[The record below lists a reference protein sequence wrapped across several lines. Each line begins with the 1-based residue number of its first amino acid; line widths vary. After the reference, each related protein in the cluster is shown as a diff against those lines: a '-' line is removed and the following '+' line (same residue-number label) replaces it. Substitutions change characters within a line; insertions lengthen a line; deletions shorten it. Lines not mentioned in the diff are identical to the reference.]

1 MNLQN
6 VNASKNA
13 DVKKSF
19 GEAIVVFKHELNCLS
34 EHAQVLN
41 FRNLYST
48 HFVTSTPRRSPFL
61 VILYQ
66 PREHFG
72 IRAQNPGVH
81 LQNHAPAVLPSQAHP
96 HIPVA
101 GYRCRRSWKRRFGR
115 GGGSGGS
122 GYGIGVNG
130 GDSSR
135 REDTAR
141 VDPSGDAGFGGGREG
156 ERGFGVGFG
165 LAWGKRFG
173 SGDVVGTGGRD
184 CEGAAPRAAA
194 VAVAVAAAMVERVH
208 AVLGA

>member
-1 MNLQN
+1 VNLQN
-6 VNASKNA
+6 INASKNA

-19 GEAIVVFKHELNCLS
+19 GEAIVGFKHELNCLS

-48 HFVTSTPRRSPFL
+48 HFVTPTPRRNPFL

-72 IRAQNPGVH
+72 IGAQNPGVH
-81 LQNHAPAVLPSQAHP
+81 LQNHAPAVLPSQTHP

-101 GYRCRRSWKRRFGR
+101 GHRPRRSWKRRFRR

-122 GYGIGVNG
+122 GDGIRVNG

-135 REDTAR
+135 REDPAR

-165 LAWGKRFG
+165 LARWKRFG
-173 SGDVVGTGGRD
+173 GGEVVGARGRD
-184 CEGAAPRAAA
+184 GEGAAPRAAA
-194 VAVAVAAAMVERVH
+194 VTAAMLEMIHV
-208 AVLGA
+208 VLGA